1 MLLVLATV
9 AAVLAT
15 SSPAAVVL
23 GPPQPTITGEPVVGG
38 TLTSSDVG
46 ESTTYQWQRCDPSA
60 SACNSVDSVDSSWS
74 DIAGASAQ
82 SYMVAPAD
90 TGFFIRVLAMSP
102 STAEQWVASDR
113 VGPISGAQGAPA
125 GVALAPEHG
134 VQVLAEPVFGT
145 VEVKTPGGSF
155 QALTG
160 LTELPVGTIFDTRG
174 SRVRLTAATGAFGST
189 APDQSVEFY
198 AGLFKIKQ
206 SPGSGSDATAKLIGK
221 LACGAGRPTTARA
234 GSKGPTAVTTAKRG
248 RKLWGSGSGGYAT
261 SGRGSTSSVRGT
273 IWLTKDTCD
282 GTLTKVVEGLG
293 VEVFD
298 RKLKKK
304 IFLGPGEKYL
314 ARL

>member
-1 MLLVLATV
+1 MLLVLA
-9 AAVLAT
+9 AATVLAS
-15 SSPAAVVL
+15 SSPAALV
-23 GPPQPTITGEPVVGG
+23 GPKPTITGGAVVGG
-38 TLTSSDVG
+38 TLTSSDAG
-46 ESTTYQWQRCDPSA
+46 GSPPSYQWQRCDPSA
-60 SACNSVDSVDSSWS
+60 PACNVDSSWS
-74 DIAGASAQ
+74 DIADATFQ

-90 TGFFIRVLAMSP
+90 AGFFIRVRATNADAQL
-102 STAEQWVASDR
+102 VASDP
-113 VGPISGAQGAPA
+113 VGPIPGTQGAPA
-125 GVALAPEHG
+125 GAPAGGALTPEHG
-134 VQVLAEPVFGT
+134 VQVLAEPVSGT
-145 VEVKTPGGSF
+145 VEVKTPGGRF

-206 SPGSGSDATAKLIGK
+206 SPRSGSAATAKLIGK
-221 LACGAGRPTTARA
+221 LACGAGRPKASRA
-234 GSKGPTAVTTAKRG
+234 SSKGPTAVTAGKRG

-261 SGRGSTSSVRGT
+261 SGKGSTASVRGT

-314 ARL
+314 AQL